1 MDKVANINVSDIAK
15 VSFEYDDRFVVILGE
30 NNNTEYKFGKLLSA
44 VSQLKAD
51 DAGTL
56 ELSDSNKVTFRPN

>member
-1 MDKVANINVSDIAK
+1 MVSDIAK